1 MVFIWIGIY
10 FVYFG
15 VLMAIGSLLQHVLP
29 INDIALQVVA
39 MFVAFGLSDLTIRW
53 FL

>member
-15 VLMAIGSLLQHVLP
+15 VLMAVGSLLQHVLP
-29 INDIALQVVA
+29 INDIVLQVVA
-39 MFVAFGLSDLTIRW
+39 MFVAFGLSELTLRW
-53 FL
+53 IL